1 MEKLTTE
8 LDRVIAE
15 NAYYKKQESKV
26 QDDCDEIHE
35 TSKKFYK
42 ELKECKLKLK
52 SSQKNLKE
60 ATSEIAKYK
69 IQLDKYKKVVE
80 DLDSNHESRPWLQC
94 YAEKAKLKYQD
105 VPFNTYKSPKKMN
118 QYGSVSKSSPSKTAK
133 SQVVPFK

>member
-42 ELKECKLKLK
+42 ELKECKLKLN
-52 SSQKNLKE
+52 STQKNFNE
-60 ATSEIAKYK
+60 ASGQIIKYR
-69 IQLDKYKKVVE
+69 IQLDKY
-80 DLDSNHESRPWLQC
+80 R
-94 YAEKAKLKYQD
+94 
-105 VPFNTYKSPKKMN
+105 
-118 QYGSVSKSSPSKTAK
+118 
-133 SQVVPFK
+133 